1 MHACQIGY
9 KCPWASGSI
18 EHGVCLLPEC
28 RITVTDDALEPRI
41 AYATDALTGHLT
53 RFEKHVDHL
62 PRIESKERDP
72 RTRKDWEHTMKRLE
86 T

>member
-9 KCPWASGSI
+9 NCPWASGSI

-28 RITVTDDALEPRI
+28 VVAVADDALEPTI
-41 AYATDALTGHLT
+41 AYATDALTGHVT
-53 RFEKHVDHL
+53 RFEIRKD
-62 PRIESKERDP
+62 RIKTIDSKERDP
-72 RTRKDWEHTMKRLE
+72 RSRKDWERTMKRLE

>member
-18 EHGVCLLPEC
+18 ERGVCLLPEC
-28 RITVTDDALEPRI
+28 VVTVADDALEPRI

-53 RFEKHVDHL
+53 RFMKRIDRL
-62 PRIESKERDP
+62 PHIESKDKDP
-72 RTRKDWEHTMKRLE
+72 RTRKDWERTMKRLE

>member
-9 KCPWASGSI
+9 NCPWASGSI

-28 RITVTDDALEPRI
+28 VVAVETDPDDEKHAV
-41 AYATDALTGHLT
+41 ATNALTGRVT
-53 RFEKHVDHL
+53 RFEVREDRIKA
-62 PRIESKERDP
+62 IESQERDP
-72 RTRKDWEHTMKRLE
+72 RTSKDWERTMKRLE